1 MQNIMMSRMKRYAN
15 PSQQQEAEVAMS
27 CKALEL
33 HVFNLDT
40 LTTLLPIS
48 IHPHENMNC
57 LLCLDVATYLSLQHP
72 YEGNPQFSII

>member
-15 PSQQQEAEVAMS
+15 PSQQQEAEVAS

-72 YEGNPQFSII
+72 TKEIPSFL